1 MLADQ
6 NFRQW
11 SSNRENYFSR
21 NSPVHSAFIIIHP
34 APKPFPPTPFFA
46 ARDSHMHE
54 FGGSLLCHSVVRS
67 DHSLQAYC
75 SAQYSFNS
83 FPAKPLASCSYVELY
98 LGGYVDSFQVLQTM
112 EWPCRGGLES
122 TPKTRWALG
131 VFSTI
136 FTTFTDKKNR
146 E

>member
-1 MLADQ
+1 MLADK

-75 SAQYSFNS
+75 SAQYSFDS

-98 LGGYVDSFQVLQTM
+98 LGGYVDSS
-112 EWPCRGGLES
+112 S
-122 TPKTRWALG
+122 TSNHGVALPRRTRKYSQNEMGPWRL
-131 VFSTI
+131 
-136 FTTFTDKKNR
+136 
-146 E
+146 